1 MSGYFTME
9 ILFKF
14 LRFGVVGLSGMV
26 VDFGITYLLRDKL
39 KVHQYFANA
48 VGFVMAATSNYILNR
63 VWTFKSS
70 NPEVLLEFG
79 EFFIVSAIGLGINSL
94 ILWLMVSR
102 WKKHFYLSK
111 LIAIGVT
118 MIWNFFANL
127 LITFS

>member
-1 MSGYFTME
+1 MSSYFTLE

-26 VDFGITYLLRDKL
+26 VDFGVTYLLRDKL
-39 KVHQYFANA
+39 KVHQYLANA
-48 VGFVMAATSNYILNR
+48 VGFVMAATSNYVLNR
-63 VWTFKSS
+63 IWTFKSS

-94 ILWLMVSR
+94 ILWFLVSR